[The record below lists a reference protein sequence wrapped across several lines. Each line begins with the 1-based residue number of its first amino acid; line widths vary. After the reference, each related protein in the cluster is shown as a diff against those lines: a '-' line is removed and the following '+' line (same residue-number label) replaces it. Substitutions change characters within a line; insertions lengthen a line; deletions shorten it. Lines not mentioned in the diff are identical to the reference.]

1 MVEKGMMNIGYRP
14 TVNGRERRIEVHLFN
29 FRDNLY
35 HETIQVELLIHTR
48 KEMKFAGIDELKEQ
62 LDRDKELITNL
73 LDSI

>member
-1 MVEKGMMNIGYRP
+1 MMNIGYRP

-35 HETIQVELLIHTR
+35 NETIQVELLIHTR
-48 KEMKFAGIDELKEQ
+48 KEMRFAGIDELKEQ

>member
-1 MVEKGMMNIGYRP
+1 MMNIGYRP

-62 LDRDKELITNL
+62 LERDKELITNL